1 MMIFIKEIRS
11 FVLLGMAE
19 QVDMA
24 LLRELIRL
32 TLHYK
37 GKAGFGSK
45 MTETSMQ
52 KTLYELKRKLPEVNP
67 IKEQLSYYWFKAG
80 AFSEFVKRELES
92 MLADGVLNKEQR
104 ENYTLLELEQR
115 YANTR
120 FVEHDE
126 HVQEARDLLLKI
138 VSNLQNFSIQ
148 NEIKSQYEDDAPSF
162 FYPRFK
168 LEFLPNLEGYYN
180 LITKIENKKA
190 DRSQRDCIAKFL
202 NIATS
207 SLLIN
212 SLYSDFKRSYF
223 DFETAF
229 YRVMRWSKKDT
240 DSEYQ
245 EMLKQSIVLSSQIWD
260 TFAYGARIIKHDP
273 IYEQKVDG
281 WKTVF
286 NEKVVDMSSKIN
298 EFYLKVLEVT
308 DPKDFDEQVISL
320 QRFIELVTEYRKEK
334 EIAFINFQTAPNI
347 PEIVEKI
354 NTKTKNIPEFTTFL
368 TQGQLDWRIIKEL
381 SDSEITDIIRNGV
394 GSEPVSVAFSDNGT
408 KIVTYRIESNSLSV
422 AGGIELPN

>member
-1 MMIFIKEIRS
+1 MS
-11 FVLLGMAE
+11 S
-19 QVDMA
+19 QVDMT

-37 GKAGFGSK
+37 GKSGFGSK
-45 MTETSMQ
+45 MTETSIQ
-52 KTLYELKRKLPEVNP
+52 KTLYELKRKLPETNP
-67 IKEQLSYYWFKAG
+67 IKEQLPYYWFKAG
-80 AFSEFVKRELES
+80 AFSEFVKQELENMS
-92 MLADGVLNKEQR
+92 ADGILNKDQR
-104 ENYTLLELEQR
+104 ENYILLELKQE
-115 YANTR
+115 YTNTR

-138 VSNLQNFSIQ
+138 MSNLQSFSIQ

-180 LITKIENKKA
+180 SITKTENRKD
-190 DRSQRDCIAKFL
+190 DRSHRDCIAKFL

-229 YRVMRWSKKDT
+229 YRVMRWGKKDT
-240 DSEYQ
+240 EPEYQ
-245 EMLKQSIVLSSQIWD
+245 EMLKRSIVLSSQIWS
-260 TFAYGARIIKHDP
+260 TFAYGARIIKHDR
-273 IYEQKVDG
+273 IYEEKVDG
-281 WKTVF
+281 WKAMF
-286 NEKVVDMSSKIN
+286 NEKVIDMSSKIN

-308 DPKDFDEQVISL
+308 DPKDFNEQVISL
-320 QRFIELVTEYRKEK
+320 QKFIELVIEYRKEK

-347 PEIVEKI
+347 PEIIEKI
-354 NTKTKNIPEFTTFL
+354 NIEIKNIPEFTTFL

-381 SDSEITDIIRNGV
+381 SDSELTDIIRNCV
-394 GSEPVSVAFSDNGT
+394 SSEPVSVAFSDKGS

-422 AGGIELPN
+422 AEGIELPN